1 MNQKNHDDIDELRGN
16 IEGTRQRITG
26 EIEAI
31 GQRLTPEHARE
42 VAKDRMNEAAHAA
55 KGRVTHAADVARH
68 VPGEIPNAVRSNPI
82 PTALMLVGSGW
93 LAWTAVRRARE
104 SGRIPY
110 EGEIGYSGYEGRGGY
125 LEEGSQGE
133 LSDGAVAYPAESR
146 ASRAR
151 ERFGSFKSSARER
164 AASAKS
170 RAASAKSTARE
181 RASAA
186 KSRARERLSQGTSTV
201 KGRANELAG
210 KSKEQV
216 SRVRNRSED
225 AFSQNPFVFGGL
237 ALLTGI
243 GLGMM
248 LPHTQREDRM
258 LGKPRDRV
266 MERAKH
272 IASEAKDVAVHSAKE
287 GVRAAR
293 ETAKEDGAHS
303 EHLPGGSSSS

>member
-16 IEGTRQRITG
+16 IEGTRQRISG

-55 KGRVTHAADVARH
+55 KGRVTDAADVARH
-68 VPGEIPNAVRSNPI
+68 VPSEIPNVVRSNPI
-82 PTALMLVGSGW
+82 PTGLVLAGCGW
-93 LAWTAVRRARE
+93 LILKAVRQARE
-104 SGRIPY
+104 SRTGSYRGEFGY
-110 EGEIGYSGYEGRGGY
+110 DELEGGHLEGGDRLSYDGG
-125 LEEGSQGE
+125 
-133 LSDGAVAYPAESR
+133 VAYPAEGR

-151 ERFGSFKSSARER
+151 ERFGELKSSARE
-164 AASAKS
+164 

-210 KSKEQV
+210 KSKEQA
-216 SRVRNRSED
+216 SRVRSRSED

-237 ALLTGI
+237 ALLSGI

-258 LGKPRDRV
+258 LGKPRERV
-266 MERAKH
+266 IERAKH
-272 IASEAKDVAVHSAKE
+272 LASEAKDVAVHSAKE

-293 ETAKEDGAHS
+293 ETAKEDSAHN
-303 EHLPGGSSSS
+303 EYLPGGSSNS